1 MRRERE
7 ERERGSQLWLLHV
20 YLFLFAVLSLRS
32 DLVGTWFKDVFSSGY
47 IAKTLPHGQMERNK
61 GHLIIDTSQYLKI
74 KILPLHWRQ
83 FITNCTDCGNSHD
96 LSVTWALSGQNF
108 LLLTALVS
116 PIAGEKQGQVNTAGT
131 KWEITN
137 NGHAFCLTC
146 SASSIFY
153 PGLMTSSLKGS
164 ERKFSGTCKIESIV
178 WVCYLGFLIR
188 NKIYCILYGNMVVLC
203 PPNKTLNFNL
213 CQTF

>member
-1 MRRERE
+1 M
-7 ERERGSQLWLLHV
+7 LL
-20 YLFLFAVLSLRS
+20 
-32 DLVGTWFKDVFSSGY
+32 
-47 IAKTLPHGQMERNK
+47 
-61 GHLIIDTSQYLKI
+61 GHCLARTS
-74 KILPLHWRQ
+74 
-83 FITNCTDCGNSHD
+83 C
-96 LSVTWALSGQNF
+96 
-108 LLLTALVS
+108 LLTALVS

-178 WVCYLGFLIR
+178 WACYLGRVSHLKWNLLYTVWEYGCIMSPKQNIEFQSMPNFLTR
-188 NKIYCILYGNMVVLC
+188 SFNTLYKK
-203 PPNKTLNFNL
+203 KTL
-213 CQTF
+213 